1 MPERQGDLPRL
12 IALFGSGETSPVM
25 TSVHQE
31 LIARVSHPD
40 LNAIL
45 IDTPFGFQE
54 NADEIAFR
62 IVAYFR
68 QNVGSEITVASLRH
82 SGRAT
87 ALEVEQFLKSI
98 SDANY
103 VFAGPGSPT
112 YTVAHLR
119 NHGVRDQLVNIVGR
133 GGCLAFASAAAIGL
147 GAYALPVYEIYKV
160 GDDPSWTEGLDVLGE
175 IGIRCAVIPHYN
187 NREGGSHDTRF
198 CYMGESRLRVLE
210 SMLPDDVLIL
220 GIDEYTACII
230 DIDAQTVT
238 VRGPG
243 GVTVRRR
250 GLERRWERTSFPFP
264 ELMGAVSTPSPLAGE
279 ARGAA
284 STPSP
289 LAGEARGGGS
299 IGEDSPMLEQTRA
312 WGASGRDAI
321 SRRDVDGLVTVI
333 LEMESMLHEW
343 GSDLGGTNERDRGRA
358 ELRQLVV
365 RLGEMVRG
373 GTQAGMREHLEPLVD
388 VLLSLR
394 GEARREQRFQ
404 EADRLRDILAQVGVE
419 VEDTAAGTG
428 WSLAHR

>member
-1 MPERQGDLPRL
+1 VSQSSDRQPRL

-25 TSVHQE
+25 TSVHQD
-31 LIARVSHPD
+31 LIARVTRPA

-45 IDTPFGFQE
+45 VDTPFGFQE
-54 NADEIAFR
+54 NADEMADR
-62 IVAYFR
+62 IIAYFR
-68 QNVGSEITVASLRH
+68 EHVGSEITLASFRH

-87 ALEVEQFLKSI
+87 ALEVERFLSRI
-98 SDANY
+98 DGANF
-103 VFAGPGSPT
+103 VFSGPGSPT
-112 YTVAHLR
+112 YALR
-119 NHGVRDQLVNIVGR
+119 HWRDHGVRDRLVEKVTR

-160 GDDPSWTEGLDVLGE
+160 GDDPSWTEGLDVLGQ

-187 NREGGSHDTRF
+187 NREGGTHDTRF
-198 CYMGESRLRVLE
+198 CYMGEPRLRLLE

-230 DIDAQTVT
+230 DVEAQTAT

-250 GLERRWERTSFPFP
+250 RVERRWERTTFPLSDLQHADQP
-264 ELMGAVSTPSPLAGE
+264 PTPTLPRNGE
-279 ARGAA
+279 GR
-284 STPSP
+284 T
-289 LAGEARGGGS
+289 
-299 IGEDSPMLEQTRA
+299 GEDAPMLEETRA

-321 SRRDVDGLVTVI
+321 ARRDVDGLVGAI
-333 LEMESMLHEW
+333 LEMESVLHEW
-343 GSDLGGTNERDRGRA
+343 SADASDERDRGRA
-358 ELRQLVV
+358 EMRQLIV

-373 GTQAGMREHLEPLVD
+373 GARVDLREQLEPLVD

-394 GEARREQRFQ
+394 GEARREQRFH
-404 EADRLRDILAQVGVE
+404 EADRLREILAQCGVE
-419 VEDTAAGTG
+419 VEDTPTGTG

>member
-1 MPERQGDLPRL
+1 MPEHKGHPPRL

-31 LIARVSHPD
+31 LIARVSDPD

-45 IDTPFGFQE
+45 LDTPFGFQE

-68 QNVGSEITVASLRH
+68 QNVGSEITVASFRH
-82 SGRAT
+82 SGRST
-87 ALEVEQFLKSI
+87 ALEVEQFLRSI

-112 YTVAHLR
+112 YAVRHWR
-119 NHGVRDQLVNIVGR
+119 NHGVRDQLVEKVAR

-160 GDDPSWTEGLDVLGE
+160 GDDPWWTEGLDVLGE
-175 IGIRCAVIPHYN
+175 IGVRCAIIPHYN
-187 NREGGSHDTRF
+187 NREGGSHDTRY
-198 CYMGESRLRVLE
+198 CYLGESRMRLLE
-210 SMLPDDVLIL
+210 SMLPDDAVIL
-220 GIDEYTACII
+220 GVDEYTACII
-230 DIDAQTVT
+230 DVDAQTVT
-238 VRGPG
+238 VHGPG

-250 GLERRWERTSFPFP
+250 GTERRWERTTFPFS
-264 ELMGAVSTPSPLAGE
+264 ELL
-279 ARGAA
+279 GAA
-284 STPSP
+284 STPSV
-289 LAGEARGGGS
+289 LAGDGRGGGS
-299 IGEDSPMLEQTRA
+299 IGEDSPLLEQTRA
-312 WGASGRDAI
+312 WGASGRDAV
-321 SRRDVDGLVTVI
+321 SRRDVDGLVAVI
-333 LEMESMLHEW
+333 LEMESVLHEW
-343 GSDLGGTNERDRGRA
+343 SSDLGGTDERDRGRM

-373 GTQAGMREHLEPLVD
+373 GAQAGMREQLEPLVD

-394 GEARREQRFQ
+394 GEARREQRFH
-404 EADRLRDILAQVGVE
+404 EADRLREILAQCGVE
-419 VEDTAAGTG
+419 VEDTPTGTG